1 MHRYRSSIA
10 PCVLCFPSKVSAEFS
25 VGTHHRLNRP
35 VQIGFDDSLMCFP
48 NLCSAARIPKW
59 PQEADTSW
67 GSKTKA
73 GACSHLILHSRSAS
87 SLSSTS
93 RASASISSSRVCPVI
108 FFLWAIVDVG
118 LDGSLDKNEHLFRHH
133 VTDVLQ
139 ISSKSSASHNSCSI
153 SPNISPSSGR
163 VGFQSG

>member
-1 MHRYRSSIA
+1 M
-10 PCVLCFPSKVSAEFS
+10 
-25 VGTHHRLNRP
+25 
-35 VQIGFDDSLMCFP
+35 
-48 NLCSAARIPKW
+48 CSAGRLSQK
-59 PQEADTSW
+59 PQEAENFR
-67 GSKTKA
+67 GKKSKVE
-73 GACSHLILHSRSAS
+73 ACSHHILHSRSAS